1 MEGDTKKQHYRF
13 FSVVKTLAPEAKQAR
28 GKKEPKPDN
37 HVLWGV
43 WSKAAIA
50 SCKHG
55 PGFSHPCKSLTG
67 CWGLITGFVWVWPQA
82 YLKCVTWQNSELSG
96 LVMERWIV
104 GEVYL
109 ADPVAGCPQRW
120 VTSCFVTTDAAGALW
135 WGMLLSALSDRLMRR
150 WYCSVSLLRWIYAIY
165 FLKPSY
171 YLACLQSTLEDLIVE
186 HMFSQG
192 IFVKAVAP
200 VWLSSPFWLA
210 VALYKLPVMQRRF
223 QDKMAYLFLS
233 WKMNCKSF
241 SPGKNL
247 SFRGLLGCVKAPL
260 K

>member
-1 MEGDTKKQHYRF
+1 MEGDTKKQRYRF
-13 FSVVKTLAPEAKQAR
+13 FSVMKTLAPEAKQAR

-67 CWGLITGFVWVWPQA
+67 CWGLIMGFMWVWPQA
-82 YLKCVTWQNSELSG
+82 YLKCVIWQNSELSG
-96 LVMERWIV
+96 LVMEKWIV

-135 WGMLLSALSDRLMRR
+135 WGMLLL
-150 WYCSVSLLRWIYAIY
+150 CSLRPADETVVLQRQLAQMDLRYIFCQAQLL
-165 FLKPSY
+165 P
-171 YLACLQSTLEDLIVE
+171 CLPTV
-186 HMFSQG
+186 HFG
-192 IFVKAVAP
+192 RPNGWAYV
-200 VWLSSPFWLA
+200 
-210 VALYKLPVMQRRF
+210 LPR
-223 QDKMAYLFLS
+223 S
-233 WKMNCKSF
+233 ICKSCGSCLAF
-241 SPGKNL
+241 Q
-247 SFRGLLGCVKAPL
+247 SFLAGCCTI
-260 K
+260 